1 MSQFFCYIYFVN
13 IHNYYMDKLEEIKE
27 NIQKVGFKKEDDNRF
42 VFEKISYN
50 TMNINGKVIK
60 QEVKDTLTVVYT
72 GVGGEVDDKGNCSN
86 DMYFFDILHNGNQEI
101 SVGVYDYKEFA
112 EIFGINEKN
121 KD

>member
-1 MSQFFCYIYFVN
+1 
-13 IHNYYMDKLEEIKE
+13 MDKLEEIKE
-27 NIQKVGFKKEDDNRF
+27 NIQKVGFKKKDDNCF

-60 QEVKDTLTVVYT
+60 QEVKDTLTFVYT

>member
-1 MSQFFCYIYFVN
+1 
-13 IHNYYMDKLEEIKE
+13 MDKLEEIKE

>member
-1 MSQFFCYIYFVN
+1 MSQFFCYIYFVK